1 MDDLLYLLKMV
12 NFHGYVSLYQRIIL
26 SMKTIRILG
35 MAIFTFWHDLSLLTK
50 NAVFVV
56 VVYPVLGV

>member
-1 MDDLLYLLKMV
+1 
-12 NFHGYVSLYQRIIL
+12 
-26 SMKTIRILG
+26 MKTIKILA
-35 MAIFTFWHDLSLLTK
+35 MAIFTFWHDLSLLIN